1 MKRIALFGL
10 GLFAMLGAAFAQ
22 TPDIDTPLLALALST
37 AIGLVLTPML
47 IRGGGGSSSPA
58 WAAAVGNARIALHCS
73 QRLTERAKMKQGIL
87 IGAALLAVAGV
98 AFAATGYCP
107 LCLLFWQ

>member
-1 MKRIALFGL
+1 
-10 GLFAMLGAAFAQ
+10 
-22 TPDIDTPLLALALST
+22 
-37 AIGLVLTPML
+37 
-47 IRGGGGSSSPA
+47 
-58 WAAAVGNARIALHCS
+58 
-73 QRLTERAKMKQGIL
+73 MKQRIL